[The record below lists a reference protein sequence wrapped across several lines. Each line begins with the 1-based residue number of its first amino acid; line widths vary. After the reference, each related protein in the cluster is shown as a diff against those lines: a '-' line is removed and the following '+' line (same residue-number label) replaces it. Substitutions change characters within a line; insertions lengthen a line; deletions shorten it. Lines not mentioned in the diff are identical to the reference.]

1 MKKKIIAFFALVMM
15 VTGSVAPA
23 AALTQGRDIKTVP
36 IRFRAGSSS
45 ATVSGSIKG
54 YATVDYVLRANGG
67 QAMSVA
73 LKSRSTSVYF
83 NILPGENKDTGE
95 ALNAEPRP
103 VEVTNWS
110 GELPGDGEYIIRVYQ
125 VRATARRGAT
135 AAYSLT
141 VSIK

>member
-1 MKKKIIAFFALVMM
+1 MM
-15 VTGSVAPA
+15 LTGSVAPA
-23 AALTQGRDIKTVP
+23 AALNQADEIKTVP
-36 IRFRAGSSS
+36 IRFRPGASS
-45 ATVSGSIKG
+45 ATVSGSVKG
-54 YATVDYVLRANGG
+54 YATVDYVLKANGG
-67 QAMSVA
+67 QTMSVA
-73 LKSRSTSVYF
+73 LKSRSTSLYF
-83 NILPGENKDTGE
+83 NILPGENKGTGE